1 MAFRISAT
9 TPVDSDLLAAIR
21 DLAWQERRS
30 VSDVIRSAFD
40 KELQEGSERLAEQ
53 GD

>member
-9 TPVDSDLLAAIR
+9 TPTDTELLAAIR
-21 DLAWQERRS
+21 NLAWQERRQ

-40 KELQEGSERLAEQ
+40 KELQEGADRLAEQ
-53 GD
+53 GV